1 MVEYDLIIGLEVHV
15 QLATQ
20 SKLFCS
26 CSTEFGLPP
35 NTATCPVCLGLPGAL
50 PVINAHALR
59 LAVITGLA
67 LDGSIPRMTRWDR
80 KNYFYPDL
88 PKGYQISQLDHP
100 VVSRGYLE
108 LPASG
113 DEPVRRIRITRA
125 HLEEDAGK
133 SLHDEVSGTGD
144 TRIDLN
150 RAGTPLLE
158 IVSEPD
164 LRSASEAKAYLTE
177 LKLLLEHLQVSDC
190 NMEQG
195 SLRVDAN
202 VNLHVVQ
209 NGERIPTPIV
219 EIKNLNSFRAVERA
233 IEYEAQRQL
242 AEFLSSGKRLGQVPK
257 QTRGWDEAAQL
268 TKVQREKEESADY
281 RYFPDPDL
289 VPIELTEAWI
299 DSLRSALAQR
309 PARIRERLVEQ
320 LGLSPYDADVLVHM
334 GPAAIRY
341 FDAAVEAGGEAKR
354 VSNWMQQDITR
365 AVSEREGD
373 LSTFPIEPT
382 VLGELVR
389 RIAAGEY
396 STTQG
401 KDLFQHLL
409 AHGGSV
415 AQAAEAMGIGQL
427 DSSKLD
433 AICQQLIQA
442 HPQAIQDLRGGKT
455 QAIGPLIGAARK
467 LDRNAD
473 PTKLKTRLL
482 ELIAELPG

>member
-15 QLATQ
+15 QLSTRT
-20 SKLFCS
+20 KLFCG
-26 CSTEFGLPP
+26 CSTEFGQSP

-50 PVINAHALR
+50 PVINSEALR

-67 LDGSIPRMTRWDR
+67 LDGSIPSVTRWDR

-100 VVSRGYLE
+100 VVSQGHLD
-108 LPASG
+108 LPGSPDKPG
-113 DEPVRRIRITRA
+113 RRIRITRA

-133 SLHDEVSGTGD
+133 SLHDEASGTGD
-144 TRIDLN
+144 SRIDLN

-164 LRSASEAKAYLTE
+164 LRSAAEAKTYLTE

-195 SLRVDAN
+195 SLRADAN

-209 NGERIPTPIV
+209 NGVRVPTPIV

-242 AEFLSSGKRLGQVPK
+242 AEFLAGGKRLGEVPK
-257 QTRGWDEAAQL
+257 QTRGWDDAAQV
-268 TKVQREKEESADY
+268 TRVQREKEESADY

-289 VPIELTEAWI
+289 VPIQLTASWI
-299 DSLRSALAQR
+299 DSLRSALTQR
-309 PARIRERLVEQ
+309 PAHIRERLIDQ
-320 LGLSPYDADVLVHM
+320 LGLSAYDADVLVHM
-334 GPAAIRY
+334 GPVAIRY
-341 FDAAVEAGGEAKR
+341 FDEAVAAGGDAKR

-365 AVSEREGD
+365 AVAERGGD
-373 LSTFPIEPT
+373 LSNFPVGPK
-382 VLGELVR
+382 VLGELVK
-389 RIAAGEY
+389 RIASGEY
-396 STTQG
+396 STAQG

-409 AHGGSV
+409 ASGGSL
-415 AQAAEAMGIGQL
+415 AQAAEALGIGEL
-427 DSSKLD
+427 DAGKLD
-433 AICQQLIQA
+433 AICQQLIEA
-442 HPQAIQDLRGGKT
+442 HPQAVQDLRAGKV

-467 LDRNAD
+467 IDRNAD

-482 ELIAELPG
+482 EMIAALPE